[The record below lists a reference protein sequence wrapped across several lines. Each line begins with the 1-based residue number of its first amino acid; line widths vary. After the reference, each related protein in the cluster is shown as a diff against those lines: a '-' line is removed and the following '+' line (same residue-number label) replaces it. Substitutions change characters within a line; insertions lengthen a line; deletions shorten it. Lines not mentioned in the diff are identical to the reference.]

1 MRRLLALALLAP
13 LPAFASPDLTYQC
26 AGDLGFTV
34 QIETETGK
42 AHFAGPFEADLARA
56 EDHWFNEAKEV
67 QFWDQETPPQL
78 FLGSEQ
84 FDCAFAPGGAG
95 YAEPVQAETA
105 GAVPA
110 STVTSY
116 ATVKGWDVT
125 SLAESGAFVSC
136 GGAIA
141 QPAGRLQL
149 DQTPWGWELRLPAT
163 RTEGF
168 EGGIITIDSKPVES
182 QFGFP
187 PDSLAIAGIS
197 DDQLNAL
204 FNGTTLKTRIN
215 GEPEVTWSLAGSGA
229 MIGKVKEC
237 FTRQGVK

>member
-13 LPAFASPDLTYQC
+13 APALASPDLTYQC
-26 AGDLGFTV
+26 GGDLGFSV
-34 QIETETGK
+34 VIETETGK
-42 AHFAGPFEADLARA
+42 ARFTGPFEADLTWG
-56 EDHWFNEAKEV
+56 EDHWFNEAQEI
-67 QFWDQETPPQL
+67 QFWDQQDPPQL

-84 FDCAFAPGGAG
+84 FDCGFAPGGAG
-95 YAEPVQAETA
+95 YDEPT
-105 GAVPA
+105 GAAPV
-110 STVTSY
+110 STVTPY
-116 ATVKGWDVT
+116 ATVKGWEVAALFQD
-125 SLAESGAFVSC
+125 GAFLSC
-136 GGAIA
+136 GGAIT

-168 EGGIITIDSKPVES
+168 EGGLVTIDGKPVDS
-182 QFGFP
+182 QFGFT
-187 PDSLAIAGIS
+187 PDAQAIAGLS
-197 DDQLNAL
+197 DSQLEAL

-215 GEPEVTWSLAGSGA
+215 GEPETTWSLAGSGA